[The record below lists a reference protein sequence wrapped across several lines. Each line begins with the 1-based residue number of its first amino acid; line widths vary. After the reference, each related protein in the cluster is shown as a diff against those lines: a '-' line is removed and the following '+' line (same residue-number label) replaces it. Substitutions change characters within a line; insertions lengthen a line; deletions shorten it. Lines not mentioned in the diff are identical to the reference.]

1 MRWMGE
7 WGGGGVGMVRRLSI
21 CMYEGEGKGRR
32 EACLKCHGRQARH
45 DSCRRELEES
55 TDL

>member
-1 MRWMGE
+1 MGE